1 MTILAVML
9 SLLLLTSLI
18 LGRKE
23 GATAMADRRITQIFI
38 DADVESTSGA
48 DQVSLVMI
56 EVDYLPAVEQE
67 PAHPAPCMDT
77 TIEVS

>member
-1 MTILAVML
+1 
-9 SLLLLTSLI
+9 
-18 LGRKE
+18 
-23 GATAMADRRITQIFI
+23 MADRRITQIFI